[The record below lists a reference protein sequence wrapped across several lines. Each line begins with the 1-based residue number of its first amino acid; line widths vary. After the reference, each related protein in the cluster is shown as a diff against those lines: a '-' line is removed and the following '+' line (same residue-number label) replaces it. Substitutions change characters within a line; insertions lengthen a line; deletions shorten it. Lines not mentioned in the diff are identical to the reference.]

1 MMMNDKKI
9 QVPRLLSQNLSMLKR
24 IRFINVVFSIK
35 LKLKSIVFSGD
46 HSLLD
51 GDEEE
56 LIILLVHTVSRPA
69 GGGGLR
75 PGLMKEM

>member
-69 GGGGLR
+69 GGGA
-75 PGLMKEM
+75 GLMKEM